1 MGKMVL
7 GFPEMNTE
15 DRSMAGGKGAMLS
28 VLFCKGYPVP
38 EGFVILPAAFTG
50 EQLSPQAWKEIK
62 SQLHHFRRSHQDPL
76 FAVRSSAIGED
87 SSAASFAGEFETVLN
102 VGSDEDILK
111 AIYTVHQSK
120 YAQRVQVYSSV
131 KGMDVCTSI
140 AVVVQFMIRS
150 EISGVLF
157 TADPITG
164 SRKAMPGNFVYG
176 LGEQLVSGESNAE
189 SFSLLRPKGRYT
201 GPESFKKYA
210 LRLCKYAFKLE
221 KELGEPQD
229 IEWAMAGGKIYIL
242 QTRPMTTLSTGNR
255 DVYEIN
261 DALTGDFLWTNT
273 NVGESISGVMTP
285 LTWSILRMM
294 DEEHNLLPGHYVM
307 SGNICGRVYSNISY
321 TLSMFS
327 AFGISPQAIQKK
339 MKRVFGN
346 IPAGMDIPL
355 FPFSKWNLFKTVL
368 PKAVYSLK
376 RTKEAVRSIDDFLA
390 ETPGWCREMTER
402 IQTVRNREE
411 LHTLWASEIWPY
423 NIKALWIALEAPS
436 QAMQTFEKLYVKL
449 SKMVG
454 EEEAGLIL
462 SNSEDL
468 ELESLGP
475 LLGIS
480 KVIKGEMSREQY
492 IEKYGHRGP
501 QEVELSVPE
510 PSEDP
515 AWLDNQLSEL
525 RQMLVDGGHLLEN
538 RKMQSVRAWEQFE
551 RQYPHKAKRL
561 TAKIEAALEGPKL
574 QEAVRSEWTRTCRV
588 NRVFALKVGELAG
601 IGDDVFFLYLDEILA
616 WLKEGTLN
624 GIGHLPA
631 RKENYAKYQ
640 MLPPLPSIMRGR
652 FEPFIWAK
660 DPERRLDCYDAS
672 LPPDNL
678 ASNCLKGFPG
688 SSGRVKGKVRILDNP
703 NDGYLLQPG
712 EILVASTLNIGWT
725 LLFPKAAA
733 LITDIGAPLSHAAIV
748 ARELGIPA
756 VVGCGNATSML
767 KTGDMV
773 IVDGGQGIVQ
783 TAAG

>member
-1 MGKMVL
+1 MGKMVM
-7 GFPEMNTE
+7 GFAEMNAD
-15 DRSMAGGKGAMLS
+15 DRSAAGGKGAMLS
-28 VLFCKGYPVP
+28 ALYCMGYPVP
-38 EGFVILPAAFTG
+38 EGFVIMPSAFTG
-50 EQLSPQAWKEIK
+50 EQLSSQAWEDIK
-62 SQLHHFRRSHQDPL
+62 YRLHQLRKSHREPL
-76 FAVRSSAIGED
+76 FAVRSSALGED
-87 SSAASFAGEFETVLN
+87 SSEASFAREFETVLN

-111 AIYTVHQSK
+111 AVYTVHQSK
-120 YAQRVQVYSSV
+120 YAHRVQVYSSA
-131 KGMDVCTSI
+131 KGMDACTPI
-140 AVVVQFMIRS
+140 AVVVQVMVRS

-164 SRKAMPGNFVYG
+164 SRKEMPGNFVYG

-189 SFSLLRPKGRYT
+189 TFALLRSKGKYS

-210 LRLCKYAFKLE
+210 LRLRKYACKLE

-229 IEWAMAGGKIYIL
+229 IEWAMADGKVYIL
-242 QTRPMTTLSTGNR
+242 QTRPMTTLSAGNR
-255 DVYEIN
+255 DAYEIN

-285 LTWSILRMM
+285 LTWSILRML
-294 DEEHNLLPGHYVM
+294 DEEHNLLPGHYVL

-321 TLSMFS
+321 SLSMFA
-327 AFGISPQAIQKK
+327 AFGFSPQMMQNK

-355 FPFSKWNLFKTVL
+355 FPFSKWNLFRMLL
-368 PKAVYSLK
+368 PKIFYSLQ
-376 RTKEAVRSIDDFLA
+376 RTKEAVRSIDDFIA

-402 IQTVRNREE
+402 IQAAGSREE
-411 LHTLWASEIWPY
+411 LDALWVTEIWPY
-423 NIKALWIALEAPS
+423 NVKGMWIALEAPS
-436 QAMQTFEKLYVKL
+436 QAMQTFEKLYAKL
-449 SKMVG
+449 SKRVG

-462 SNSEDL
+462 SNIEDL

-475 LLGIS
+475 LLGIP

-515 AWLDNQLSEL
+515 AWLDNQMSEYQ
-525 RQMLVDGGHLLEN
+525 QMLTDGGQLLEN
-538 RKMQSVRAWEQFE
+538 RKIKSVRAWEQFE
-551 RQYPHKAKRL
+551 RQYPRMAKRL
-561 TAKIEAALEGPKL
+561 AAKIEAALKGPKIR
-574 QEAVRSEWTRTCRV
+574 EAVRSEWTRTSRV
-588 NRVFALKVGELAG
+588 NRVFALKAGELAG
-601 IGDDVFFLYLDEILA
+601 MGDDVFFLYLDEILA

-624 GIGHLPA
+624 GIAHLPA

-640 MLPPLPSIMRGR
+640 KLPPLPTIIRGR

-660 DPERRLDCYDAS
+660 DPERRLDFYDAS
-672 LPPDNL
+672 LPPDDMPYD
-678 ASNCLKGFPG
+678 CLKGFPG
-688 SSGRVKGKVRILDNP
+688 SSGRVKGKVRILDNLD
-703 NDGYLLQPG
+703 DGYQLQPG

-725 LLFPKAAA
+725 LIFPKAAA
-733 LITDIGAPLSHAAIV
+733 IITDIGAPLSHAAIV

-756 VVGCGNATSML
+756 VVGCGSATSVL
-767 KTGDMV
+767 KTGDLV

-783 TAAG
+783 IAAG